1 MLVLSRKIN
10 EEIKIGPD
18 IKLKILSISENQ
30 IKIGIEAPKEIQIY
44 RNEVYSNVI
53 ENTKEA
59 SHASVQKELNL
70 KNYKIKKV
78 E

>member
-18 IKLKILSISENQ
+18 IRLKILSISESQ
-30 IKIGIEAPKEIQIY
+30 VKIGIEAPKEIQIY
-44 RNEVYSNVI
+44 RNEVYNNVI
-53 ENTKEA
+53 ESTKEA
-59 SHASVQKELNL
+59 SQASVQKEINLN
-70 KNYKIKKV
+70 KYKIKKV